1 MGVRR
6 TPGEP
11 EAPGKGGVDP
21 NRSGGGANQAEKI
34 LSLLRADPSLTL
46 EALAEE
52 MNTTVYS
59 VRHHLDRLRAAGR
72 IRRVGY
78 RKTGVWVVAE

>member
-1 MGVRR
+1 MRR

-21 NRSGGGANQAEKI
+21 NRSGGGATNQAEKI

-72 IRRVGY
+72 IQRVGS